1 MMNNKCGWTA
11 VACLW
16 GLCAAAQNGVIP
28 GSTSAPTPSSGT
40 VVFPVEWPASADN
53 RPISLN
59 FQNIDLRALLQM
71 FAEFAEVNLVL
82 TDNVS
87 GPVTVRLKEVPWR
100 QALDIV
106 LQSKGLT
113 SRQEGRVLWVAP
125 QGEWTLRE
133 KKQRDA
139 QAALDAVSPLSMWSQ
154 RLQYA
159 RASEV
164 AQRLQGGGAV
174 GGGTAGGGGGRWLSP
189 RGTVLA
195 EPRTNQLFIADLPA
209 RLAEIQQMITLLD
222 VPVRQVLIEA
232 RIVEADDQFGQSLG
246 VRLGSG
252 LAVPLKVQGNSQT
265 LSMGAINQSA
275 AAGVAK
281 GNQVNFPA
289 GSAGQTVSAPATF
302 AVSLFNAAADRF
314 INVELSALEAAGL
327 GKVVSRPRVV
337 TADQTKAL
345 IEQGTELPYQTSAGI
360 GVTAISFR
368 KANLKLEV
376 TPQITPDGS
385 VVLEVDVNR
394 DSVGQITPAGY
405 AINTK
410 HVKTQVRVE
419 DGGTAVLGGIFEETR
434 RNDEAK
440 VPGLGDVPG
449 LGWLFKNR
457 DQTQRKSEL
466 LIFLTPRVVADAP
479 ASLPQ

>member
-1 MMNNKCGWTA
+1 MNAEPRSSWMRLVCGCFLLTLACPWTVALANPDSSSRSEAA
-11 VACLW
+11 VTA
-16 GLCAAAQNGVIP
+16 
-28 GSTSAPTPSSGT
+28 SS
-40 VVFPVEWPASADN
+40 
-53 RPISLN
+53 PISLH
-59 FQNIDLRALLQM
+59 FQSIDIRTLLQV
-71 FAEFAEVNLVL
+71 FADFTGLNLVA
-82 TDNVS
+82 TDSVS
-87 GPVTVRLKEVPWR
+87 GQVTVRLTELPWP
-100 QALDIV
+100 QALQIV
-106 LQSKGLT
+106 LQSKGLA
-113 SRQEGRVLWVAP
+113 SRQDGRVLWVAP
-125 QGEWTLRE
+125 QEEWALQE
-133 KKQRDA
+133 KRQLEA
-139 QAALDAVSPLSMWSQ
+139 QAALEAVSPLQMLTM

-159 RASEV
+159 RAAEV
-164 AQRLQGGGAV
+164 AQRLQGGSPGSGGA
-174 GGGTAGGGGGRWLSP
+174 GRWLSS
-189 RGTVLA
+189 RGSVMA
-195 EPRTNQLFIADLPA
+195 EPRTNQLFISDLPA
-209 RLAEIQQMITLLD
+209 RLTDVQKLLLQVD

-246 VRLGSG
+246 VRLGTG
-252 LAVPLKVQGNSQT
+252 MQVPLRMNNRANT
-265 LSMGAINQSA
+265 LALGATNA
-275 AAGVAK
+275 ATAAGVVA

-289 GSAGQTVSAPATF
+289 GSAGQTLNSPANF

-314 INVELSALEAAGL
+314 INVEISALEADGR

-345 IEQGTELPYQTSAGI
+345 IEQGTELPYQTASASGATSI
-360 GVTAISFR
+360 TFR

-419 DGGTAVLGGIFEETR
+419 DGGTVVLGGIYEETDR
-434 RNDEAK
+434 SNEAK

-457 DQTQRKSEL
+457 DQAQRKSEL
-466 LIFLTPRVVADAP
+466 LIFLTPRVIADGP
-479 ASLPQ
+479 AILPP